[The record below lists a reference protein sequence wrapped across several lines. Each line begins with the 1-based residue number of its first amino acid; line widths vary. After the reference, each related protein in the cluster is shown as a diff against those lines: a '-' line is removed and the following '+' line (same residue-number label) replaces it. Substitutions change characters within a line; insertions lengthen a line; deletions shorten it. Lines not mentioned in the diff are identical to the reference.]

1 VDLTENM
8 ASAGTLLSELDAKGP
23 TSTQDN
29 DLVERILM
37 DMNSSGGNGNSV
49 QTAPRGMAAPPP
61 PLPANLPPGVQPG
74 TSFPQASDPMTAQ
87 AHVIGRDH
95 PTPGDFAA
103 AMYGMNNRPAE
114 TQMYAGK
121 QGQGQGDMGDD
132 EYEEPKK
139 NWYAR
144 ILQEMKTPLVVAL
157 LFFVLSLPAVN
168 LLVAHY
174 VPSLILPTGSLTM
187 VGLGAKALLAGA
199 TFWILVRVITPLLK
213 A

>member
-1 VDLTENM
+1 M

-23 TSTQDN
+23 SSTQDN

-37 DMNSSGGNGNSV
+37 DMNSSGGNGNTV
-49 QTAPRGMAAPPP
+49 QNGGRGMAAPPP
-61 PLPANLPPGVQPG
+61 PLPSQLPPGVPPAN
-74 TSFPQASDPMTAQ
+74 SFPQAADPLTAQ
-87 AHVIGRDH
+87 AHVIGKDH

-103 AMYGMNNRPAE
+103 AMYGMNRGTEAS
-114 TQMYAGK
+114 MYNGGK
-121 QGQGQGDMGDD
+121 QLVADMGDN
-132 EYEEPKK
+132 EYEEPRK

-144 ILQEMKTPLVVAL
+144 ILQEIKTPLIVAT

-174 VPSLILPTGSLTM
+174 IPSLVLPTGSLTM

-199 TFWILVRVITPLLK
+199 TFWVLVRVITPLLK

>member
-1 VDLTENM
+1 M

-23 TSTQDN
+23 STSQDN

-49 QTAPRGMAAPPP
+49 QNGGRGMAAPPP
-61 PLPANLPPGVQPG
+61 PLPAQLPPGVPPG
-74 TSFPQASDPMTAQ
+74 TSFPQAVDPMTAQ
-87 AHVIGRDH
+87 AHVIGKDH

-103 AMYGMNNRPAE
+103 AMYGMNRPSEA
-114 TQMYAGK
+114 QMYTGGK
-121 QGQGQGDMGDD
+121 QMANDD
-132 EYEEPKK
+132 NEYEEPKK

-144 ILQEMKTPLVVAL
+144 ILQEIKTPLIVAT

-174 VPSLILPTGSLTM
+174 IPSLVLPTGSLTM
-187 VGLGAKALLAGA
+187 IGLGAKALLAGA
-199 TFWILVRVITPLLK
+199 SFWVLVRVITPLLK

>member
-49 QTAPRGMAAPPP
+49 QTASRGMSAPPP
-61 PLPANLPPGVQPG
+61 PLPSNLPPGVQSG
-74 TSFPQASDPMTAQ
+74 TSFPQAADPMTAQ
-87 AHVIGRDH
+87 AHMIGRDH

-103 AMYGMNNRPAE
+103 AMYGMNRSAE
-114 TQMYAGK
+114 PQGYTGK
-121 QGQGQGDMGDD
+121 QSQGEMGDN

-144 ILQEMKTPLVVAL
+144 ILQEIKTPLIVAL

-174 VPSLILPTGSLTM
+174 VPTLILPTGSLTM
-187 VGLGAKALLAGA
+187 IGLGAKALLAGA
-199 TFWILVRVITPLLK
+199 TFWILIRVITPLLK

>member
-1 VDLTENM
+1 M

-23 TSTQDN
+23 SSSQDN

-49 QTAPRGMAAPPP
+49 QTAGRGMAAPPP
-61 PLPANLPPGVQPG
+61 PLPAQLPPGVPLG
-74 TSFPQASDPMTAQ
+74 TSFPQPVDPLTAQ
-87 AHVIGRDH
+87 AHVIGKDH

-103 AMYGMNNRPAE
+103 AMYGMNRPSEA
-114 TQMYAGK
+114 QMYSGGK
-121 QGQGQGDMGDD
+121 QMPADMGEN
-132 EYEEPKK
+132 EYDEPKK

-144 ILQEMKTPLVVAL
+144 ILQEIKTPLIVAI

-174 VPSLILPTGSLTM
+174 IPSLILPTGSLTM

-199 TFWILVRVITPLLK
+199 TFWVLLRVITPLLK

>member
-1 VDLTENM
+1 M

-23 TSTQDN
+23 SSSQDN

-49 QTAPRGMAAPPP
+49 QTGSRGMAAPPP
-61 PLPANLPPGVQPG
+61 PLPAQLPPGVPPG
-74 TSFPQASDPMTAQ
+74 TSFPQPVDPLTAQ
-87 AHVIGRDH
+87 AHVIGKDH

-103 AMYGMNNRPAE
+103 AMYGMNRPTEA
-114 TQMYAGK
+114 QMYSGGK
-121 QGQGQGDMGDD
+121 QMPSEMGESEYDD
-132 EYEEPKK
+132 EPKK

-144 ILQEMKTPLVVAL
+144 ILQEIKTPLIVAT

-174 VPSLILPTGSLTM
+174 IPTLVLPTGSLTM
-187 VGLGAKALLAGA
+187 IGLGAKALLAGA
-199 TFWILVRVITPLLK
+199 TFWVLVRVITPLLK